1 MEISEIAKGFLVFNI
16 VPQISRMNTDFFLE
30 LGGWGKVTQIAQMT
44 QIFLLLLLAAD
55 ETYSVR

>member
-1 MEISEIAKGFLVFNI
+1 
-16 VPQISRMNTDFFLE
+16 MNTDFFLE